1 MISAIREIGKLL
13 KDEEQRI
20 DIDGKIISITFS
32 NDSYNGIEIEDVI
45 PENIANYLYNPSSSK
60 GNNPAPFCP
69 ITISEKTFK
78 KIQGWFSSFD
88 KIKDRFDKFDKNEIL
103 LITSINEILKAN
115 EEKIK
120 NDIDEEIN
128 KFPKKITKFLTLKID
143 NKFLGEIKTFQKYY
157 QAKGAL
163 QKRTGINTGTC
174 SCCEMNGITV
184 TDKIDFFKF
193 YTTDKLGFVSGGFDI
208 KNSWKNYPVCEN
220 CAQDL
225 TKGRIFIEKYL
236 NYKFYSLNYL
246 LIPQML
252 VGENETLKEII
263 EILKD
268 SSKFIK
274 FQNRIKKRLTND
286 EKEMLEFLS
295 EKNDTMTLNFLFLKK
310 SMNAER
316 ILILIE
322 DVFPSRIK
330 QLFEAKD
337 FVDSVFK
344 DIESGFTFGTV
355 RTFFSKSD
363 DNKSN
368 SDLNKYFLEIV
379 DKIFRGIP
387 IKFSFLVRF
396 FMNVIISSF
405 INDKYFSFRVKDAMM
420 FTLFLEKLKMLT
432 FNMEEIMCQSIFDS
446 LFEKYGNS
454 LNTSAKRGIFLVGA
468 LAQMLLNKQYSIRES
483 KPFLKKLKSLKMN
496 EKDIKALL
504 PQIQNKF
511 EDYDAFDKGK
521 RIVAKEAANYLLQS
535 GENWMIS
542 VDEINYYFACGMN
555 LADEVAQIVYENKE
569 ESNDKKEE

>member
-1 MISAIREIGKLL
+1 MISAIREVGKLL
-13 KDEEQRI
+13 KDEEQHI

-45 PENIANYLYNPSSSK
+45 PEKIENYLYNPSSSK

-69 ITISEKTFK
+69 ITTPEKTFK
-78 KIQGWFSSFD
+78 KIRGWFSSFD
-88 KIKDRFDKFDKNEIL
+88 KIKDQFDKNEIL
-103 LITSINEILKAN
+103 LITSISGILKAN

-143 NKFLGEIKTFQKYY
+143 NKFLGEIETFQKYY
-157 QAKGAL
+157 QAKGSL

-193 YTTDKLGFVSGGFDI
+193 YTTDKRGFVSGGFDI

-246 LIPQML
+246 LIPKML
-252 VGENETLKEII
+252 IGKNETLKEII

-286 EKEMLEFLS
+286 EKEILEFLS

-310 SMNAER
+310 TMNAER
-316 ILILIE
+316 ILLFIE
-322 DVFPSRIK
+322 EVFPSRIK
-330 QLFEAKD
+330 QLFDAKD
-337 FVDSVFK
+337 YVDNIFNNN
-344 DIESGFTFGTV
+344 DPGFTFGTV
-355 RTFFSKSD
+355 RTFFTKSD
-363 DNKSN
+363 ENKRN

-379 DKIFRGIP
+379 DKIFRGAP
-387 IKFSFLVRF
+387 LKFSFLTKFYMSTLRNAF
-396 FMNVIISSF
+396 ITDNYFML
-405 INDKYFSFRVKDAMM
+405 RVKDAMM
-420 FTLFLEKLKMLT
+420 LTLFLEKLNMLT
-432 FNMEEIMCQSIFDS
+432 FNMGVHMNQSIFDD
-446 LFEKYGNS
+446 LLVKYGSS
-454 LNTSAKRGIFLVGA
+454 LNTSAKKGIFLLGA
-468 LAQMLLNKQYSIRES
+468 LTQMLLNKQWEIRES
-483 KPFLKKLKSLKMN
+483 KPFLKKLKSLKMD

-504 PQIQNKF
+504 PQVQNKF
-511 EDYDAFDKGK
+511 EDYNAFDKGK
-521 RIVAKEAANYLLQS
+521 RIITKEIANYFLEA
-535 GENWMIS
+535 GDNWKMS

-555 LADEVAQIVYENKE
+555 LYNEVAQIIYNNKE
-569 ESNDKKEE
+569 NTEESKED